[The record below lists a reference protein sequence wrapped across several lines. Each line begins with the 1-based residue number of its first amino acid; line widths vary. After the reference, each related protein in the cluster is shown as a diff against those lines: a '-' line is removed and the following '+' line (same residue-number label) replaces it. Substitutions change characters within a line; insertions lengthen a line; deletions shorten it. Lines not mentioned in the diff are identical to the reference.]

1 MHIEKVLV
9 EARAKQFVEYRRAYR
24 SRVIARETE
33 RDRERERLIKEV
45 GRVTLGAESMA
56 SRVYAN

>member
-1 MHIEKVLV
+1 MHIEKALV

-33 RDRERERLIKEV
+33 REVDRGGRESCSWGGVDGKSSLC
-45 GRVTLGAESMA
+45 
-56 SRVYAN
+56 

>member
-33 RDRERERLIKEV
+33 REREVDRR
-45 GRVTLGAESMA
+45 GRESC
-56 SRVYAN
+56 SWGGVDGKSSLC